1 MNMDQTG
8 SATLFFT
15 NRPYVLS
22 AASVAG
28 PAEGK
33 GPYGHR
39 FDEVLTDD
47 RLGEKTFEQGERK
60 MLLKAL
66 RRAMAR
72 VGLPMAEAGCLLA
85 GDLLNQIITASY
97 AARELSIPYLGLYGA
112 CSTMTEA
119 LLLGGALVDGGYRGR
134 ALSAA
139 CSHFSTAER
148 QYRFPLEM
156 GTTAPPH
163 SQRTV
168 TGAGAVLLGASPL
181 PHTGFRHVR
190 LEAATLGRVRDLG
203 ITDANNMGAAMAPA
217 ACDTIERHLKD
228 RGMEAEDFDWIVTG
242 DLGDFGSRMLRELG
256 DEAGL
261 GLAGRHMD
269 CGSMVYS
276 PEQGYH
282 CGGSG
287 CGCSA
292 ILLAGHVLPELEKG
306 RVKRVLFLSTGAL
319 MSPLSACQGESI
331 PGIAHA
337 ISLVHEE

>member
-1 MNMDQTG
+1 MKQAG
-8 SATLFFT
+8 SATLLFE

-28 PAEGK
+28 KAEEK
-33 GPYGHR
+33 GPYGHI
-39 FDEVLTDD
+39 FDEILTDD

-66 RRAMAR
+66 RRAVSR
-72 VGLPMAEAGCLLA
+72 VGLPMEEAECLLA
-85 GDLLNQIITASY
+85 GDLLNQIVTASY
-97 AARELSIPYLGLYGA
+97 AARELAIPYLGLYGA

-119 LLLGGALVDGGYRGR
+119 LLLGAAMVDGGYRRR
-134 ALSAA
+134 ALCAA

-168 TGAGAVLLGASPL
+168 TGAGAVLLGAALL
-181 PHTGFRHVR
+181 PHTGFRHIR
-190 LEAATLGRVRDLG
+190 LEAATVGRVRDLG
-203 ITDANNMGAAMAPA
+203 ITDANNMGAVMAPA
-217 ACDTIERHLKD
+217 ACDTIGRHLMD
-228 RGMEAEDFDWIVTG
+228 RGMNEADFDWIVTG
-242 DLGDFGSRMLRELG
+242 DLGDFGSRMLRELAL
-256 DEAGL
+256 EADL
-261 GLAGRHMD
+261 DLEDRHMD
-269 CGSMVYS
+269 CGSMIFS
-276 PEQGYH
+276 PRQGYH

-292 ILLAGHVLPELEKG
+292 VMLASHVLPQLEKG
-306 RVKRVLFLSTGAL
+306 AVNRVLFLSTGAL

-337 ISLVHEE
+337 ISLVHEA

>member
-1 MNMDQTG
+1 MKQAG
-8 SATLFFT
+8 SATLLFE

-22 AASVAG
+22 AASMAG
-28 PAEGK
+28 KAEEK
-33 GPYGHR
+33 GPYGHT
-39 FDEVLTDD
+39 FDEIMGDD

-60 MLLKAL
+60 MLLKTL
-66 RRAMAR
+66 HRAMAR
-72 VGLPMAEAGCLLA
+72 VGLPMEEAGCLLA
-85 GDLLNQIITASY
+85 GDLLNQIVTASY
-97 AARELSIPYLGLYGA
+97 AARELAIPYLGLYGA

-119 LLLGGALVDGGYRGR
+119 LLLGATLVDGSYQDR
-134 ALSAA
+134 ALCAA

-217 ACDTIERHLKD
+217 AYDTIARHLED
-228 RGMEAEDFDWIVTG
+228 RGMKEKDFDWIVTG
-242 DLGDFGSRMLRELG
+242 DLGDFGSRMLRELA
-256 DEAGL
+256 DEGGMDL
-261 GLAGRHMD
+261 EDRHMD
-269 CGSMVYS
+269 CGSIIFS
-276 PEQGYH
+276 PQQGYH

-292 ILLAGHVLPELEKG
+292 VMLAGHVLPQIERG
-306 RVKRVLFLSTGAL
+306 AVKRVLFLSTGAL

-337 ISLVHEE
+337 ISLVYEE

>member
-1 MNMDQTG
+1 MKQAG
-8 SATLFFT
+8 SATLLFED
-15 NRPYVLS
+15 RPYVLS

-28 PAEGK
+28 KAEEK
-33 GPYGHR
+33 GPYGHV
-39 FDEVLTDD
+39 FDEIMEDD

-66 RRAMAR
+66 CRAMTR
-72 VGLPMAEAGCLLA
+72 VGLPMEEAGCLLA
-85 GDLLNQIITASY
+85 GDLLNQIVTASY

-119 LLLGGALVDGGYRGR
+119 LLLGGALVDGGYRDR
-134 ALSAA
+134 ALCAA

-163 SQRTV
+163 AQRTV

-181 PHTGFRHVR
+181 LHTGFRHVR

-217 ACDTIERHLKD
+217 ACDTIVRHLED
-228 RGMEAEDFDWIVTG
+228 RGMKEMDFDWIVTG
-242 DLGDFGSRMLRELG
+242 DLGDFGSRMLRELAA
-256 DEAGL
+256 EADL
-261 GLAGRHMD
+261 DLEDRHMD
-269 CGSMVYS
+269 CGSMIYS
-276 PEQGYH
+276 PQQGYH

-292 ILLAGHVLPELEKG
+292 VLLASYVLPQIERG
-306 RVKRVLFLSTGAL
+306 AVRRVLFLSTGAL

-337 ISLVHEE
+337 VSLVYEE

>member
-1 MNMDQTG
+1 
-8 SATLFFT
+8 
-15 NRPYVLS
+15 
-22 AASVAG
+22 
-28 PAEGK
+28 
-33 GPYGHR
+33 
-39 FDEVLTDD
+39 
-47 RLGEKTFEQGERK
+47 

-119 LLLGGALVDGGYRGR
+119 LLLGGALVDGSYRDR

-168 TGAGAVLLGASPL
+168 TGAGAVLLGAAPL

-337 ISLVHEE
+337 VSLVHEE

>member
-1 MNMDQTG
+1 MKQTG
-8 SATLFFT
+8 SATLLFEH
-15 NRPYVLS
+15 RPYVLS

-28 PAEGK
+28 KAEEK
-33 GPYGHR
+33 GPYGHV
-39 FDEVLTDD
+39 FDEIMEDD

-60 MLLKAL
+60 MLVKTLC
-66 RRAMAR
+66 RAMSR
-72 VGLPMAEAGCLLA
+72 VGLPMEEAGCLLA
-85 GDLLNQIITASY
+85 GDLLNQIVTASY

-119 LLLGGALVDGGYRGR
+119 LLLGATLVDGGYRDR
-134 ALSAA
+134 ALCAA

-163 SQRTV
+163 AQRTV
-168 TGAGAVLLGASPL
+168 TGAGAVLLGAQPL
-181 PHTGFRHVR
+181 THTGFRHVR
-190 LEAATLGRVRDLG
+190 LEAATMGRVRDLG

-217 ACDTIERHLKD
+217 AYDTIARHLGD
-228 RGMEAEDFDWIVTG
+228 RGMGVAEFDWIVTG
-242 DLGDFGSRMLRELG
+242 DLGDFGSRMLQELAAEGKMELG
-256 DEAGL
+256 E
-261 GLAGRHMD
+261 RHMD
-269 CGSMVYS
+269 CGSMIFS

-292 ILLAGHVLPELEKG
+292 VMLAGHVLPELERG
-306 RVKRVLFLSTGAL
+306 AVKRVLFLSTGAL

-337 ISLVHEE
+337 ISLIFEE

>member
-1 MNMDQTG
+1 MKQAG
-8 SATLFFT
+8 SATLVFE

-28 PAEGK
+28 KAEEK
-33 GPYGHR
+33 GPYGHV
-39 FDEVLTDD
+39 FDEIMEDD

-60 MLLKAL
+60 MLVKAL
-66 RRAMAR
+66 CRAMTR
-72 VGLPMAEAGCLLA
+72 VGLPMEEAGCLLA
-85 GDLLNQIITASY
+85 GDLLNQIVTASY

-119 LLLGGALVDGGYRGR
+119 LLLGGALVDGGYRDR
-134 ALSAA
+134 ALCAA

-163 SQRTV
+163 AQRTV

-217 ACDTIERHLKD
+217 ACDTIGRHLED
-228 RGMEAEDFDWIVTG
+228 RGMKEMDFDWIVTG
-242 DLGDFGSRMLRELG
+242 DLGDFGSRMLRELAA
-256 DEAGL
+256 EADL
-261 GLAGRHMD
+261 DLEDRHMD
-269 CGSMVYS
+269 CGSMIYS
-276 PEQGYH
+276 PQQGYH

-292 ILLAGHVLPELEKG
+292 VLLASYVLPQIERG
-306 RVKRVLFLSTGAL
+306 AVRRVLFLSTGAL

-337 ISLVHEE
+337 ISLVYEE

>member
-1 MNMDQTG
+1 MKQAG
-8 SATLFFT
+8 SATLLFE

-28 PAEGK
+28 KAEGK
-33 GPYGHR
+33 GPYGHV
-39 FDEVLTDD
+39 FDEILEDD

-60 MLLKAL
+60 MLLRAL
-66 RRAMAR
+66 RRAVKR
-72 VGLPMAEAGCLLA
+72 VGLPMEEAGCLLA

-97 AARELSIPYLGLYGA
+97 AARELHIPYLGLYGA

-119 LLLGGALVDGGYRGR
+119 LLLGAVLVDGGYRDR

-168 TGAGAVLLGASPL
+168 TGAGAVLLGSEPL
-181 PHTGFRHVR
+181 VHTGFRHVR
-190 LEAATLGRVRDLG
+190 LEAATLGRVKDPG
-203 ITDANNMGAAMAPA
+203 VTDANNMGAAMAPA
-217 ACDTIERHLKD
+217 AFDTIQRHLKD
-228 RGMEAEDFDWIVTG
+228 RDMQEEAFDWIVTG
-242 DLGDFGSRMLRELG
+242 DLGDFGSRMLLELAR
-256 DEAGL
+256 EAGMDL
-261 GLAGRHMD
+261 EDRHRD
-269 CGSMVYS
+269 CGSLIFS
-276 PEQGYH
+276 PAQNYH

-306 RVKRVLFLSTGAL
+306 AVRRVLFLSTGAL

-337 ISLVHEE
+337 VSLVYEE

>member
-1 MNMDQTG
+1 MKQIG
-8 SATLFFT
+8 SATLLFEY
-15 NRPYVLS
+15 RPYVLS

-28 PAEGK
+28 KAEEQ
-33 GPYGHR
+33 GPYGHV
-39 FDEVLTDD
+39 FDEIMEDD
-47 RLGEKTFEQGERK
+47 RLGEKTFEQGERR

-66 RRAMAR
+66 YRATTR
-72 VGLPMAEAGCLLA
+72 VSLPMEAAGCLLA
-85 GDLLNQIITASY
+85 GDLLNQIVTASY
-97 AARELSIPYLGLYGA
+97 AARELAIPYLGLYGA

-119 LLLGGALVDGGYRGR
+119 LLLGATLVDGGYRDR
-134 ALSAA
+134 ALCAA

-163 SQRTV
+163 AQRTV

-217 ACDTIERHLKD
+217 AYDTIARHLGD
-228 RGMEAEDFDWIVTG
+228 RGMGVAEFDWIVTG
-242 DLGDFGSRMLRELG
+242 DLGDFGSRMLQELAAEGKMELG
-256 DEAGL
+256 E
-261 GLAGRHMD
+261 RHMD
-269 CGSMVYS
+269 CGSMIFS

-292 ILLAGHVLPELEKG
+292 VMLAGHVLPELERG
-306 RVKRVLFLSTGAL
+306 AVKRVLFLSTGAL

-337 ISLVHEE
+337 ISLIFEE

>member
-1 MNMDQTG
+1 MKQAG
-8 SATLFFT
+8 SATLLFED
-15 NRPYVLS
+15 RPYVLS

-28 PAEGK
+28 KAEEK
-33 GPYGHR
+33 GPFGHV
-39 FDEVLTDD
+39 FDEIMEDD

-66 RRAMAR
+66 CRAMTR
-72 VGLPMAEAGCLLA
+72 VGLPMEEAGCLLA
-85 GDLLNQIITASY
+85 GDLLNQIVTASY

-119 LLLGGALVDGGYRGR
+119 LLLGGALVDGGYRDR
-134 ALSAA
+134 ALCAA

-163 SQRTV
+163 AQRTV

-217 ACDTIERHLKD
+217 ACDTIGRHLAD
-228 RGMEAEDFDWIVTG
+228 RGMKEMDFDWIVTG
-242 DLGDFGSRMLRELG
+242 DLGDFGSRMLRELAA
-256 DEAGL
+256 EADL
-261 GLAGRHMD
+261 DLEDRHMD
-269 CGSMVYS
+269 CGSMIYS
-276 PEQGYH
+276 PQQGYH

-292 ILLAGHVLPELEKG
+292 VLLASYVLPQIERG
-306 RVKRVLFLSTGAL
+306 AVRRVLFLSTGAL

-337 ISLVHEE
+337 ISLVYEE

>member
-1 MNMDQTG
+1 MKQTG
-8 SATLFFT
+8 SSTLLFE

-28 PAEGK
+28 KAEEK
-33 GPYGHR
+33 GPYGHV
-39 FDEVLTDD
+39 FDEIMEDD

-66 RRAMAR
+66 YRTMTKA
-72 VGLPMAEAGCLLA
+72 GLPMEEAGCLLA
-85 GDLLNQIITASY
+85 GDLLNQIVTASY
-97 AARELSIPYLGLYGA
+97 AARELAIPYLGLYGA

-119 LLLGGALVDGGYRGR
+119 LLLGATLVDGGYRDR
-134 ALSAA
+134 ALCAA

-181 PHTGFRHVR
+181 PHTGFHHVR
-190 LEAATLGRVRDLG
+190 LEAATIGTVRDLG

-217 ACDTIERHLKD
+217 AYDTIERHLSD
-228 RGMEAEDFDWIVTG
+228 RGMKEMDFDWIVTG
-242 DLGDFGSRMLRELG
+242 DLGDFGSRMLRELA
-256 DEAGL
+256 DEGGMDL
-261 GLAGRHMD
+261 EDRHMD
-269 CGSMVYS
+269 CGSMIYH
-276 PEQGYH
+276 PEQNYH
-282 CGGSG
+282 AGGSG

-292 ILLAGHVLPELEKG
+292 VILAGHVLQRLEHG
-306 RVKRVLFLSTGAL
+306 AVKRVLFLSTGAL

-337 ISLVHEE
+337 ISLVYEE